1 MKHVLV
7 TGANGFIGRAVLPLL
22 AARGWQIS
30 AVSRQ
35 PNTAATAA
43 TSWHAADLFDT
54 DATAQLL
61 GHLRPTH
68 LLHLAWNTEH
78 GRFWQ
83 APDNLHW
90 MRASLSLLQA
100 FAQVG
105 GERAV
110 VAGTCAEYD
119 WQHGFCREDITPCA
133 PRSLYGEAKLAT
145 HRLARHLLAG
155 TDTQLAWGRVFFP
168 YGPGEAAGRLIPSV
182 MQAMDTGGPVRC
194 SHGRQFRDFVHVD
207 DVASAFAHLLDVAD
221 DGVFN
226 IASGA
231 PVQLRQIVLTLA
243 RLMHWSGT
251 PDFGAIAVPADD
263 PPLLVGDIT
272 RLRATGWQPTVTLE
286 DGLIHTLADWRQ
298 PRQQPRSP

>member
-22 AARGWQIS
+22 AARGWRVS

-35 PNTAATAA
+35 PQDTDSALA
-43 TSWHAADLFDT
+43 SWHTADLFDT

-83 APDNLHW
+83 APDNLDW
-90 MRASLSLLQA
+90 MSASLSLLRA
-100 FAQVG
+100 FAENG
-105 GERAV
+105 GKRAV
-110 VAGTCAEYD
+110 VSGTCAEYD
-119 WQHGFCREDITPCA
+119 WSHGFCREDVTPCA

-145 HRLARHLLAG
+145 HHLARHLLAG
-155 TDTQLAWGRVFFP
+155 TDTQLAWARVFFP

-182 MQAMDTGGPVRC
+182 MRAMDAGEPVRC
-194 SHGRQFRDFVHVD
+194 SHGQQYRDFLHVD
-207 DVASAFAHLLDVAD
+207 DVAAAFAHLLDVAD

-226 IASGA
+226 IASGI
-231 PVQLRQIVLTLA
+231 PVQLRHLVLTLA
-243 RLMHWSGT
+243 RLMHWTGT

-298 PRQQPRSP
+298 PRQHHRSS